1 MKAQN
6 KKETTQLEEAQ
17 EPMEA
22 LPYTVNEISLAA
34 ATGLDPS
41 SHLVKYFAKTF
52 PEPEINPDVN

>member
-17 EPMEA
+17 QLTETS
-22 LPYTVNEISLAA
+22 PYTVNEASLAA

-52 PEPEINPDVN
+52 PETNLDVN